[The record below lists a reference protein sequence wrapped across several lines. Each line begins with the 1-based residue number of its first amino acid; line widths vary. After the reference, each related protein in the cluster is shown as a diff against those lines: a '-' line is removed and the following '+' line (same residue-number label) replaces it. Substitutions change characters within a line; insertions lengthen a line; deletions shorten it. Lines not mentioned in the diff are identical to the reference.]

1 MKKFL
6 CLLLAAVLAGL
17 LILPCAAAEPTDF
30 TDRSTIRNYN
40 AVRMLADLGLVAGY
54 SDGSF
59 GPQNPIR
66 REEVAKLMALLC
78 EAEPQAQNASAP
90 FYDSTTSWAAD
101 YIAYCAEHD
110 IIAGSSGR
118 FRPADHVTIRE
129 LAKMLLVILGEDASR
144 YVGAD
149 WAQNVDED
157 AFTKGIY
164 AGVSDSYDS
173 AATRDTACLLI
184 YNAMLCPKIADA
196 ALEGEQR

>member
-1 MKKFL
+1 MEGGIALKKLL
-6 CLLLAAVLAGL
+6 CALLAAVLTL
-17 LILPCAAAEPTDF
+17 TLMIPCTATDF
-30 TDRSTIRNYN
+30 AGFSDQQEIENNN
-40 AVRMLADLGLVAGY
+40 AVRMLYDLGLISGY

-66 REEVAKLMALLC
+66 REEVAKLMALLR

-144 YVGAD
+144 YVGAS

-157 AFTKGIY
+157 AFVKGIY
-164 AGVSDSYDS
+164 AGVS
-173 AATRDTACLLI
+173 A
-184 YNAMLCPKIADA
+184 N
-196 ALEGEQR
+196 